1 MKIDLNMSDPLTLGL
16 TLGIGH
22 PVTQRIRRLTMRQTN
37 KYMRG
42 GTAIIIAAGL
52 GLSSTAL
59 SSDANT
65 PVKEVVKTVLDKVEL
80 PALPES

>member
-1 MKIDLNMSDPLTLGL
+1 
-16 TLGIGH
+16 
-22 PVTQRIRRLTMRQTN
+22 MRQTN

-59 SSDANT
+59 SSDTNT
-65 PVKEVVKTVLDKVEL
+65 PVNEVVKTVLDKVEL
-80 PALPES
+80 PALPEIEVAPKQLPELETQTAPT